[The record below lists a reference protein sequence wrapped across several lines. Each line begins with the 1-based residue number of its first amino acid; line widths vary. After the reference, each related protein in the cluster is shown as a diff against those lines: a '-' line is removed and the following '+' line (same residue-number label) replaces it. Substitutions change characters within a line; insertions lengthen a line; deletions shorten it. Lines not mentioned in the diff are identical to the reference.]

1 MRAPGLSSCYDPI
14 DAISRVGGIGGNEN
28 FMTEE
33 EDLYVRASNS
43 MINYLPPE
51 ELERF
56 AALEQEISSLKT
68 EMQAMMQAAR
78 GRKLTDWQEPTDA
91 EELAILEQFP
101 ADERDAI
108 AQMDPEELVQFA
120 KLGTRRA
127 RSRKKHA
134 ESCGTSQPNC
144 PVWAR
149 IHDRREAQ
157 LIEK

>member
-1 MRAPGLSSCYDPI
+1 
-14 DAISRVGGIGGNEN
+14 
-28 FMTEE
+28 
-33 EDLYVRASNS
+33 
-43 MINYLPPE
+43 
-51 ELERF
+51 
-56 AALEQEISSLKT
+56 
-68 EMQAMMQAAR
+68 MQAMMQAAR

-134 ESCGTSQPNC
+134 ESCGLRSRT
-144 PVWAR
+144 AR
-149 IHDRREAQ
+149 FGRAFMTDER
-157 LIEK
+157 LN